1 MKTLVSFFIIIC
13 LFSCSKSDSDNSIS
27 VQNSTTSSVET
38 FDEWSPAFTDQTTN
52 FTQSRTGSKDTK
64 QTRDITVTSQEQIIE
79 ASEESNN
86 LDVNEDSDKYDI
98 TSQTVITYTASED
111 LGSFS
116 SPNDNFTI
124 KYDIDVLI
132 KNEGTIEIDYTS
144 LTSGE
149 IIINAEPSS
158 GYNFLGWDGPSI
170 SRPTSVNPLIINID
184 SDQDLKANFLN
195 INDPDYSGIGFY
207 ADPIFSQIDPEN
219 LLSYLDAF
227 ILDAERY
234 GVDLSYVKEGCINI
248 FLDPNFTIA
257 AGGTN
262 AFCKDNQ
269 VRIQYNK
276 TYWEDQLQ
284 MVMSRPYS
292 NPLYSETTMYGFHL
306 MWHELGHDI
315 LNMGHTCNETPNFS
329 NHPTACE
336 EGSGKNLKYT
346 RDMLWF
352 TDDSSPE
359 TSEENIGF
367 HRALSNY
374 YNKINQALA
383 EKHGLSCPCPS
394 IETCIDSNNVTCGW
408 RWYKSLGE
416 SIIPSDWCFTQDYSY
431 ENYGQE
437 YMGACTDDKSVSS
450 NSIVDEIKFICEG
463 VPLY

>member
-1 MKTLVSFFIIIC
+1 MKTLVSVFIIIC

-195 INDPDYSGIGFY
+195 INDPDYSGIGFH
-207 ADPIFSQIDPEN
+207 ADPIYSQIDPDN
-219 LLSYLDAF
+219 FLSYLDAF
-227 ILDAERY
+227 ILDAERN
-234 GVDLSYVKEGCINI
+234 GVDLSYIKDFCYNISYNENTTVAASASGYCKEKQVLLNV
-248 FLDPNFTIA
+248 
-257 AGGTN
+257 
-262 AFCKDNQ
+262 NQ
-269 VRIQYNK
+269 K
-276 TYWEDQLQ
+276 YWEDNLQ

-292 NPLYSETTMYGFHL
+292 NPLYSETTMFGFHL
-306 MWHELGHDI
+306 IWHELGHDI
-315 LNMGHTCNETPNFS
+315 LNLAHTCNETPNFL
-329 NHPTACE
+329 NHPSGCE
-336 EGSGKNLKYT
+336 ENVIFLQYT
-346 RDMLWF
+346 SSMLWF
-352 TDDSSPE
+352 TDNNNPG
-359 TSEENIGF
+359 TSEENKGF
-367 HRALSNY
+367 HKAINNY
-374 YNKINQALA
+374 YKKVNQKPIEFA
-383 EKHGLSCPCPS
+383 HGDIVPCPLPAS
-394 IETCIDSNNVTCGW
+394 YIWTRIIGDW
-408 RWYKSLGE
+408 KYIADWGE
-416 SIIPSDWCFTQDYSY
+416 DTYTSDWCFTRERINTNSTSEYIGGGKNNINYSKKPPI
-431 ENYGQE
+431 N
-437 YMGACTDDKSVSS
+437 
-450 NSIVDEIKFICEG
+450 NLFICEG